1 MLIWIY
7 FLIVNIN
14 VSVNNFSFKYI
25 CVVLYLELRFYC
37 LTCSFTDFRDF
48 NSENRNVGVFQNKTN
63 IEITGFSVTHFGYTL
78 DLSDTDL
85 WNIDLLDTYLD
96 LLDTDITSKHFV
108 CLQDVLKTFTRYV
121 FKTSS
126 RRLEDQ
132 QMFAGQNPF
141 SWLLVYH
148 FTMLL
153 ESWMFI

>member
-1 MLIWIY
+1 M
-7 FLIVNIN
+7 
-14 VSVNNFSFKYI
+14 SVNNFSFKYI

-37 LTCSFTDFRDF
+37 LTCLFTDFRDF

-121 FKTSS
+121 FKTSWRPTNVCWAEPFFLATCVS
-126 RRLEDQ
+126 FYNAAGNLDVYL
-132 QMFAGQNPF
+132 MFQRF
-141 SWLLVYH
+141 SSLD
-148 FTMLL
+148 
-153 ESWMFI
+153 SSKI